1 MIAALTKHIFLIY
14 SLIVIA
20 LVTQL
25 RPTLCDPMVRPWNSP
40 GKNTGAG
47 CHSLLQGIF
56 PTQGLNL
63 GLLHCKQILYHL
75 SHQAESAQIQGMHKL
90 PEDVIQGTRSSGQQ
104 PGSRYT
110 AITFLPEVHPAL
122 GMDLTQHIFL

>member
-47 CHSLLQGIF
+47 CHFLLQAIF
-56 PTQGLNL
+56 PTHGLNPS
-63 GLLHCKQILYHL
+63 LLHCRQILYHL
-75 SHQAESAQIQGMHKL
+75 SYQRSPFILYVPAMI
-90 PEDVIQGTRSSGQQ
+90 PRGTCYNSSVTSRQELIVTASGQQ
-104 PGSRYT
+104 
-110 AITFLPEVHPAL
+110 VPAACVSF
-122 GMDLTQHIFL
+122 IWS